1 VTGVTRLQ
9 ALLDEGVE
17 TGVFPCAAA
26 VVLRDGRG
34 VFESV
39 AGEAT
44 TGTVFDLASLTKIVA
59 TTAVFLSLWQD
70 GTLDPETPVA
80 EVLPESATGRA
91 GVTVADLLAHR
102 AGLPAFLPFFAPVLR
117 ATPRLVEVDC
127 PPAVQQ
133 EAREQIV
140 ASALAVAPIAPR
152 GARAVYSDIGFTVLG
167 ELLARVGGR
176 PLDVLFVE
184 RVAKPLA
191 LGARFHRLSIRLA
204 SAPSGAA
211 LAGPLGGLDI
221 APTGQTRPREPAPG
235 QEGLWEPLA
244 SRPSPAGE
252 VDDDNAW
259 AMDGVAGH
267 AGLFGTATDVAAFGQ
282 AILQECEGAGRVA
295 PAGHWVAAL
304 QRDTA
309 TPVSTRALGFDT
321 RLPGDPGGDS
331 SAGKLMGG
339 IPPGAVG
346 HTGFTGT
353 SLWVDRG
360 RDLVVALC
368 TNRTAGPRGRREGR
382 IREFRPRFHDLAV
395 EASTPSS

>member
-1 VTGVTRLQ
+1 VTGAARVQ
-9 ALLDEGVE
+9 ALLDEGAAA
-17 TGVFPCAAA
+17 GVFPCAAA
-26 VVLRDGRG
+26 VVLRDGRR
-34 VFESV
+34 VFEGSV
-39 AGEAT
+39 GGAT
-44 TGTVFDLASLTKIVA
+44 LRTVFDLASLTKIMA
-59 TTAVFLSLWQD
+59 TTAVFLALWRD
-70 GTLDPETPVA
+70 GAIEPETPVGRF
-80 EVLPESATGRA
+80 LPETAAGRA

-117 ATPRLVEVDC
+117 AMPRLVEAGC

-133 EAREQIV
+133 EARAQVV

-152 GARAVYSDIGFTVLG
+152 GASAVYSDIGFTVLG

-184 RVAKPLA
+184 RVARPLA
-191 LGARFHRLSIRLA
+191 LEARFHRLSIRPA
-204 SAPSGAA
+204 SAPSGGA
-211 LAGPLGGLDI
+211 LAGPFGGLDI

-259 AMDGVAGH
+259 VMDGVAGH

-282 AILQECEGAGRVA
+282 AILRECEGAGRVA
-295 PAGHWVAAL
+295 PAGYWVAAL
-304 QRDTA
+304 RRDTE
-309 TPVSTRALGFDT
+309 TPGSTRALGFDT
-321 RLPGDPGGDS
+321 RLPGDPQGDS

-395 EASTPSS
+395 QTSTSS